1 MRTISLICL
10 SFLCITFIS
19 LQAQTLD
26 LSKLEKKEGFYNF
39 YLDDSKGKIYLE
51 VDRLEDEFLYVNSM
65 PAGVGSNDIGLDR
78 GQLGRTRIVEFR
90 KAGNKILLFHKNY
103 DFRAFSDNP
112 AEVKSVKDAFAESV
126 LWGFDIAQESNGK
139 FIVDAT
145 AFYLQDAHQVA
156 EKLGNSRQGA
166 YRLDNSRSAIY
177 SDMTKNFPKNTEV
190 EAIIT
195 VTGTPAGGY
204 IRSVTPSPEAVTVRQ
219 RHSFIELPDDGYQPR
234 VFDPRSGYFHIS
246 YMDFTSP
253 IGDMMTKKYISRHR
267 LEKKDPT
274 AAVSEPIKP
283 IVYYL
288 DRGTPEPVRSALLEG
303 GNWWA
308 EAFEAAG
315 FKDAYRVELAPEG
328 MDPMDVRYN
337 VIQWVHRSTRGWS
350 YGSSVRDPRTGEI
363 IKGHVTLGSLRVRQD
378 YLIAQGLLQPFE
390 DGKPANPAM
399 LEMALARL
407 RQLSAHE
414 IGHTIGLAHAY
425 ASSPTN
431 RASVMDYPY
440 PLIQQKEDGSIDLSN
455 AYDDKIGDWDKWAVR
470 YGYETVPAGQS
481 EEAHLKKLL
490 EDTYAAGHTFISDT
504 DSRHPSG
511 SHPTA
516 HLWDNGE
523 SASDELVRLLRI
535 RNDRLKTFG
544 LNTIQDG
551 QPEALMEEA
560 LVPLF
565 LMHRYQVEAVS
576 KLLGGLDYTYKVKGD
591 NQRIQS
597 RLDATMQDRALSSL
611 LLTIRPEN
619 LMVPTHI
626 LDRIPPRPMGYG
638 RNRETFPS
646 RNGLNFDPLAP
657 AENIVDMVFSFLFEV
672 GRANR
677 LHQQA
682 MMDKS
687 LPSFSTVL
695 GKTMEQVFDNSF
707 SEDYR
712 GEIKVM
718 TENKLIDHLI
728 ALANHP
734 QATVSV
740 RATVRNQ
747 LKNLVRNNDLGS
759 QNIYRTMF
767 RNRQLSTQTP
777 RQVIDQYLADKILNY
792 LELPEKLSIP
802 AELSIPDGAPIGT
815 DEIYCDFEQ

>member
-1 MRTISLICL
+1 MPRIYTIALVL
-10 SFLCITFIS
+10 LCFVGYST
-19 LQAQTLD
+19 QAQNLD
-26 LSKLEKKEGFYNF
+26 LNTLGKKEGFINF
-39 YLDDSKGKIYLE
+39 YLDDAKGKIYLE
-51 VDRLEDEFLYVNSM
+51 IERLQDEFLYVNSM

-103 DFRAFSDNP
+103 DFRAYSDNP
-112 AEVKSVKDAFAESV
+112 FEVKSVQDAFAESV
-126 LWGFDIAQESNGK
+126 LWGFEITQENAGK
-139 FIVDAT
+139 YLVDAT

-156 EKLGNSRQGA
+156 EKLGNARQGS

-177 SDMTKNFPKNTEV
+177 QEMTKNFPKNTEV
-190 EAIIT
+190 EAVIT
-195 VTGTPAGGY
+195 VTGTPTGGY

-253 IGDMMTKKYISRHR
+253 IGDMMTKKFISRHR

-274 AAVSEPIKP
+274 AAVSEPVKP
-283 IVYYL
+283 IIYYL
-288 DRGTPEPVRSALLEG
+288 DRGTPEPVRTALLEG

-315 FKDAYRVELAPEG
+315 FKNAYRVELAPED

-350 YGSSVRDPRTGEI
+350 YGASVRDPRTGEI

-440 PLIQQKEDGSIDLSN
+440 PLIQQQEDGSIDLSN
-455 AYDDKIGDWDKWAVR
+455 AYDDKIGDWDKWAIR
-470 YGYETVPAGQS
+470 YGYETIPDGENEDAY
-481 EEAHLKKLL
+481 LKKLL
-490 EDTYAAGHTFISDT
+490 EETYAAGHTFISDT

-523 SASDELVRLLRI
+523 SASNELVRLLRI
-535 RNDRLKTFG
+535 RNNQLKTFG
-544 LNTIQDG
+544 VNSIQDG
-551 QPEALMEEA
+551 QPEAMMEEVF
-560 LVPLF
+560 VPLF

-597 RLDATMQDRALSSL
+597 RLDATMQNQALSSL

-619 LMVPTHI
+619 LMVPAHI

-657 AENIVDMVFSFLFEV
+657 AENITEMVFSFLFEA

-682 MMDKS
+682 LMDNT
-687 LPSFSTVL
+687 LPSFTSVL
-695 GKTMEQVFDNSF
+695 EKTIEQVFDNSYT
-707 SEDYR
+707 EDYR
-712 GEIKVM
+712 GEVKVM
-718 TENKLIDHLI
+718 TENKLVDHLI

-740 RATVRNQ
+740 RAIVRKQ
-747 LKNLVRNNDLGS
+747 LKDLVRNNDQNSTRIYNTLFRSRTLGFRS
-759 QNIYRTMF
+759 QRNI
-767 RNRQLSTQTP
+767 
-777 RQVIDQYLADKILNY
+777 VDQYLADKIHNF
-792 LELPEKLSIP
+792 LELPEKISIP

-815 DEIYCDFEQ
+815 DEIYCDFEW

>member
-1 MRTISLICL
+1 MRKIYALLLSLSCL
-10 SFLCITFIS
+10 LGMDS
-19 LQAQTLD
+19 QAQSID
-26 LSKLEKKEGFYNF
+26 LSKLEKKEGYINF
-39 YLDDSKGKIYLE
+39 YLDESKGKIYLE
-51 VDRLEDEFLYVNSM
+51 IDRLDDEFLYVNSM

-103 DFRAFSDNP
+103 DFRAYSENP

-126 LWGFDIAQESNGK
+126 LWGFDITQESNGK
-139 FIVDAT
+139 ILVDAT
-145 AFYLQDAHQVA
+145 SFYLQDAHQVA
-156 EKLGNSRQGA
+156 EKLGSARQGT

-195 VTGTPAGGY
+195 VTGTPTGGY

-234 VFDPRSGYFHIS
+234 EFDPRSGYFHIS

-253 IGDMMTKKYISRHR
+253 IGDMMNKKFISRHR

-288 DRGTPEPVRSALLEG
+288 DRGTPEPVRTALLEG

-315 FKDAYRVELAPEG
+315 FKNAYRVELAPEG

-390 DGKPANPAM
+390 DGQPKNPAM

-440 PLIQQKEDGSIDLSN
+440 PMIQQKEDGSIDLSN
-455 AYDDKIGDWDKWAVR
+455 AYDDKIGDWDKWAIR
-470 YGYETVPAGQS
+470 YGYETVPSGQT
-481 EEAHLKKLL
+481 EQAHLKKLL

-523 SASDELVRLLRI
+523 SASNELVRLLRI
-535 RNDRLKTFG
+535 RNKQLETFG
-544 LNTIQDG
+544 LNAIEEG
-551 QPEALMEEA
+551 QPEALMEEVM
-560 LVPLF
+560 VPLF
-565 LMHRYQVEAVS
+565 LMHRYQVEATS
-576 KLLGGLDYTYKVKGD
+576 KLLGGLDYTYKIKGD

-597 RLDATMQDRALSSL
+597 RLDATMQNRALSSL
-611 LLTIRPEN
+611 LLTITPEN

-682 MMDKS
+682 MMDNS
-687 LPSFSTVL
+687 LPSFASVL

-747 LKNLVRNNDLGS
+747 LKNLVRNNNLGS
-759 QNIYRTMF
+759 ENIYRTMF

-815 DEIYCDFEQ
+815 DEIFCDFEF